1 MAIVFVNWK
10 ALDRSPEVRC
20 CLIMMV
26 ILVLFFSILMSFSSN
41 NIVTGFA
48 TVDVYGHLGGLMS
61 GFFIATYVMVH
72 FRGSEAAR
80 RGSYETKCKY
90 VGLGGLAFF
99 FILNFTLFYTVTGID
114 CSNI

>member
-1 MAIVFVNWK
+1 MFVNWK

-20 CLIMMV
+20 CLIMMIIF
-26 ILVLFFSILMSFSSN
+26 ILLFSILMSFSSN
-41 NIVTGFA
+41 DIATGYA
-48 TVDVYGHLGGLMS
+48 TVDVFGHIGGLLS

-80 RGSYETKCKY
+80 RGSYENKAKL

-99 FILNFTLFYTVTGID
+99 FILCFTLFYTVAKK
-114 CSNI
+114 NIRC